1 MTGVG
6 RHSSSRAGRV
16 TSALVAGAI
25 LVAGGGAWAAG
36 SLLGDDG
43 DGTSQGDTTAASTT
57 PSAASTSSDST
68 AATASPSASASAAAD
83 EAAAEQA
90 RAACT
95 AQVRA
100 AEAVATAL
108 AGSAMHWKQHTDA
121 YLAKTSGR
129 ITLEQTKKIYADS
142 KAFGLA
148 DEKAVAATTKAL
160 TATGAACGDAAK
172 VLPADAAVTACTARL
187 KALDAVRTTGTKVQN
202 EWSAHMRM
210 MANKA
215 HTDGGQYHQTWLKAV
230 SDAQKSIPAHAKA
243 AAAVAQAPA
252 CA

>member
-1 MTGVG
+1 MG
-6 RHSSSRAGRV
+6 RHSGGHAGRITAAV
-16 TSALVAGAI
+16 IAGVI

-36 SLLGDDG
+36 SILGDDG
-43 DGTSQGDTTAASTT
+43 DGTSQGDTTASSTT
-57 PSAASTSSDST
+57 PTASSTASDST
-68 AATASPSASASAAAD
+68 TASPSAPASASPSAD
-83 EAAAEQA
+83 EAAAERA
-90 RAACT
+90 RASCT

-100 AEAVATAL
+100 AEAVATAV
-108 AGSAMHWKQHTDA
+108 AGSATHWKQHTDA

-148 DEKAVAATTKAL
+148 DEKAVAATTKAF

-172 VLPADAAVTACTARL
+172 VVPADAGVTACTARL